1 MLMCVLFSNMKRAS
15 IFLSTA
21 LMLSCSTSQPL
32 LHEEI
37 VQKALPGVLIPPKFV
52 GDDSGFVPQTPTD
65 WLEQLQDPELKTL
78 IDEALGS
85 SPDMRAFAA
94 RIEQSEAMV
103 QAINSSFYPS
113 VGATVKEGAKLGL
126 GGSGTS
132 GFYVGAGW
140 EVDLWGRVRAQNESA
155 RKSAQAIVFEQESA
169 QLSLIANLTKTLWT
183 ARSLSMQLLIAQDIA
198 QSSVA
203 LLQYIKHR
211 QKIGIA
217 SRNEVQMAL
226 ANLAVAQEAVE
237 NARSSYQ
244 KTLMALDMLVG
255 RYPVGTALKSQALPG
270 IPKAYAKG
278 LPSELLERR
287 PDILAAALRLDAA
300 RLNIDEAKTARL
312 PKISLSAGFGLI
324 KSSVFV
330 LSTSAANPSLGI
342 GLDVPLFTAGA
353 LDQKV
358 KMREAEMDL
367 AYANYAKIG
376 LTAFNEV
383 ETALLLEKNWR
394 VRSAELEK
402 AYAIQV
408 LQLSSLEKEQKIG
421 RIDGRAVEQQ
431 KAIVLG
437 ALSKLE
443 QSKLEILVQRINVYL
458 ALGGPVQLIEKEKK

>member
-1 MLMCVLFSNMKRAS
+1 M
-15 IFLSTA
+15 
-21 LMLSCSTSQPL
+21 
-32 LHEEI
+32 
-37 VQKALPGVLIPPKFV
+37 
-52 GDDSGFVPQTPTD
+52 
-65 WLEQLQDPELKTL
+65 
-78 IDEALGS
+78 
-85 SPDMRAFAA
+85 
-94 RIEQSEAMV
+94 
-103 QAINSSFYPS
+103 
-113 VGATVKEGAKLGL
+113 
-126 GGSGTS
+126 
-132 GFYVGAGW
+132 
-140 EVDLWGRVRAQNESA
+140 AQ
-155 RKSAQAIVFEQESA
+155 
-169 QLSLIANLTKTLWT
+169 
-183 ARSLSMQLLIAQDIA
+183 
-198 QSSVA
+198 
-203 LLQYIKHR
+203 
-211 QKIGIA
+211 
-217 SRNEVQMAL
+217 
-226 ANLAVAQEAVE
+226 ANLALAQEAVE
-237 NARSSYQ
+237 NARTSYQ

-270 IPKAYAKG
+270 IPNAYAKG

-376 LTAFNEV
+376 LAAFNEV

-421 RIDGRAVEQQ
+421 RIDGRAIEQQ
-431 KAIVLG
+431 KATVLG